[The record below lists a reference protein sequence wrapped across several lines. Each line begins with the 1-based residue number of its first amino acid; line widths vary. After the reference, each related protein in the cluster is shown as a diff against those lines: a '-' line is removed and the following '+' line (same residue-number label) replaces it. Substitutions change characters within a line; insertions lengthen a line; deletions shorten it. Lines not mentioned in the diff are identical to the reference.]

1 MVRGLSTGP
10 LMNHTMPYTRIVAR
24 TDGTSAFEDAEIV
37 LTERQI
43 APGVPSMLVGGLAA
57 AASVT
62 FLRSNGFDSE
72 PHPAPRRQ
80 WVMML
85 RGMIDVTVSDGSKRR
100 FGPGDLVL
108 AADTTGVGHVTVAM
122 GEGPFEG
129 LFVAAD

>member
-1 MVRGLSTGP
+1 
-10 LMNHTMPYTRIVAR
+10 MNQTKSFTRIVAR

-43 APGVPSMLVGGLAA
+43 AAGVPAMLVGGLSA
-57 AASVT
+57 AASVA
-62 FLRSNGFDSE
+62 FLRSDGFDSE

-80 WVMML
+80 WVIML
-85 RGMIDVTVSDGSKRR
+85 RGTIEVAVSDGSKRR

-108 AADTTGVGHVTVAM
+108 AADTVGSGHVTVAT